1 MRITRYVTA
10 GVTLAA
16 LAVLPACHRRDDEP
30 PPRAHD
36 AIKVD
41 PQASLITVPI
51 HADLGNL
58 AAALEREIP
67 RTLWTID
74 KPGQTCV
81 PSKGVDI
88 GIATIKTPELK
99 CRIIGR
105 VMRGPLRFAGK
116 GKEIVLDMPLHA
128 VVNAEDIGGVLKR
141 ETATADAKA
150 HAVIRLTLAQD
161 WSPRGTVDIR
171 YDWTNRPHLDF
182 LGQRIDFTEQA
193 EEKLAPVIARLE
205 RDLPGQ
211 LGKLEV
217 RRQVERA
224 WNSAF
229 TTLSLNRENPPVWMR
244 VSPKE
249 LQYGG
254 YELDGKR
261 LVLKLGVKAV
271 TETYVGKRPADPAPT
286 PLPPVRPLETEAG
299 RLAFFI
305 PVVADYVQLEPV
317 LMKALHKRSRRPFEV
332 PGVGPVRADFR
343 KVTIYGTTGG
353 RIAVGVEFT
362 ATDLADKVGTT
373 KGTVWM
379 TGVPVN
385 ADNSR
390 RVGFEN
396 FEVSGTSDMTG
407 GNLILRLA
415 NTPGMAHTIAAALA
429 QNFENDYNKLLVKI
443 DRAIEDKREG
453 DLLIRAEVTRTRTGR
468 IRAAGQGLY
477 LPVWAD
483 GMASITL
490 KR

>member
-10 GVTLAA
+10 AAGMAA
-16 LAVLPACHRRDDEP
+16 LLALPACHRRDDEP

-58 AAALEREIP
+58 AAALEKDIP

-74 KPGQTCV
+74 KPDQTCV
-81 PSKGVDI
+81 PSKQVDI
-88 GIATIKTPELK
+88 GIAKIKTPTLK
-99 CRIIGR
+99 CRIVGEVR
-105 VMRGPLRFAGK
+105 RGPLRFAGK
-116 GKEIVLDMPLHA
+116 GSEIVLDMPLHA
-128 VVNAEDIGGVLKR
+128 VVRAEDIGGVLKR
-141 ETATADAKA
+141 ETATADAMA
-150 HAVIRLTLAQD
+150 HAVVRLTLAQD

-182 LGQRIDFTEQA
+182 LGKRIDFTEQA
-193 EEKLAPVIARLE
+193 EEKLAPVVARLE
-205 RDLPGQ
+205 RELPGQ

-254 YELDGKR
+254 YQLDGRR
-261 LVLKLGVKAV
+261 LVLNLGVKAV
-271 TETYVGKRPADPAPT
+271 TETRVGKRPADPTPT
-286 PLPPVRPLETEAG
+286 PLPPVRPLEAQAG
-299 RLAFFI
+299 KLAFFI
-305 PVVADYVQLEPV
+305 PVVADYAQLEPV
-317 LMKALHKRSRRPFEV
+317 LMKALHKRSRRPFAV
-332 PGVGPVRADFR
+332 PGVGPVRAEFR
-343 KVTIYGTTGG
+343 KATIYGTTGG

-362 ATDLADKVGTT
+362 ATDLAGRVGPAR
-373 KGTVWM
+373 GTVWM
-379 TGVPVN
+379 TGLPVN

-396 FEVSGTSDMTG
+396 FEVSGSTDVTG

-429 QNFENDYNKLLVKI
+429 QNFENDYNKLLGKI

-453 DLLIRAEVTRTRTGR
+453 NLLISAEVTRTRTGR
-468 IRAAGQGLY
+468 IKAAGQGLY
-477 LPVWAD
+477 LPVWAE
-483 GMASITL
+483 GTASITVQ
-490 KR
+490 R

>member
-1 MRITRYVTA
+1 MTYRRA
-10 GVTLAA
+10 AFALLASA
-16 LAVLPACHRRDDEP
+16 LALSACNRDRGDGA

-36 AIKVD
+36 RIKVD
-41 PQASLITVPI
+41 PQASLITVPVQ
-51 HADLGNL
+51 ADLGNL
-58 AAALEREIP
+58 AAALEDDIP

-81 PSKGVDI
+81 ASKAVDI
-88 GIATIKTPELK
+88 GIAKIKTPELK
-99 CRIIGR
+99 CRIVGE
-105 VMRGPLRFAGK
+105 VTRGPLRFAGK
-116 GKEIVLDMPLHA
+116 GREIVLDMPLHA
-128 VVNAEDIGGVLKR
+128 VVRAEDIGGVLKR
-141 ETATADAKA
+141 ETATADAMA
-150 HAVIRLTLAQD
+150 HAVIRLTLAPD

-182 LGQRIDFTEQA
+182 MGKRIDFTEQA
-193 EEKLAPVIARLE
+193 EEKLRPVIARLE
-205 RDLPGQ
+205 RELPGQ
-211 LGKLEV
+211 LGRLEV
-217 RRQVERA
+217 RRQVELA

-229 TTLSLNRENPPVWMR
+229 TTLSLTRERPPVWMR
-244 VSPKE
+244 VSPRE
-249 LQYGG
+249 IQYGG

-271 TETYVGKRPADPAPT
+271 TETYVGKRPADPTPT
-286 PLPPVRPLETEAG
+286 PLPPVRPLEAEAG

-317 LMKALHKRSRRPFEV
+317 LMKALHKRSARPFEV
-332 PGVGPVRADFR
+332 PGVGPVKADFR
-343 KVTIYGTTGG
+343 KATIYGTTGG

-362 ATDLADKVGTT
+362 ATDPAGRVGPT

-390 RVGFEN
+390 RIGFEN
-396 FEVSGTSDMTG
+396 FEVSGTTDMTG

-415 NTPGMAHTIAAALA
+415 NTPGMAQTIAAALA
-429 QNFENDYNKLLVKI
+429 QNFENDYNKLLGKI

-453 DLLIRAEVTRTRTGR
+453 DLLINAQVTRTRTGR

-483 GMASITL
+483 GTASITV